1 MRTTAKNILG
11 KYRFIELFVKC
22 SLEVCANRDVKGM
35 YKRAKNDELDNFS
48 GVTAPYEMPNN
59 SDLIIDTENSSIEDC
74 TINILN
80 FLKSNNLISTSIEI
94 AKK

>member
-1 MRTTAKNILG
+1 MLKECI
-11 KYRFIELFVKC
+11 
-22 SLEVCANRDVKGM
+22 KGL
-35 YKRAKNDELDNFS
+35 KNDELDNFS

>member
-1 MRTTAKNILG
+1 MILFFG
-11 KYRFIELFVKC
+11 DPESKVFA
-22 SLEVCANRDVKGM
+22 LET
-35 YKRAKNDELDNFS
+35 NDELDNFS